1 MRNPLAVC
9 GQLSPTTTVGHP
21 HYAEAPLVQT
31 GVAVCS
37 ADPCMANCRFALWS
51 DEGHYLCSERTMYRI
66 LAADQP
72 VRERRN
78 QREHPQY
85 AKPELVATAP
95 NQTWSSASAP
105 HNCSPISAY
114 EPDET
119 EVWVRTGRP
128 VDDDARARHVEIA
141 AFARSVEGDEVAF
154 ESCSRRRLLDTS
166 LSAPDGTVRTHAQT
180 VIERCSP

>member
-51 DEGHYLCSERTMYRI
+51 DVI
-66 LAADQP
+66 
-72 VRERRN
+72 
-78 QREHPQY
+78 Y
-85 AKPELVATAP
+85 A
-95 NQTWSSASAP
+95 
-105 HNCSPISAY
+105 
-114 EPDET
+114 ET